1 MGLPVSQC
9 REEEEALI
17 NRRSQHTHTHLKPR
31 QLILEP
37 QSAYTACCELIDIS
51 GHLKEDDALPHSQR
65 CLLQAPKDTTLRLS
79 DKL

>member
-17 NRRSQHTHTHLKPR
+17 NRRSLQHTPLKPR

-51 GHLKEDDALPHSQR
+51 GHLKEDEALPRSQR
-65 CLLQAPKDTTLRLS
+65 RLLQAPKDTTLRLS